1 MKASSNES
9 QCNTV
14 IFSVTFTPPAIH
26 LYPMET
32 SHVTP
37 FSSSIMGWSRLVR
50 SVPTLFIKMS
60 RHGGTYIFTTKANK
74 RDKIYRNTFRDNIAR
89 NKHFLA
95 PEWGSSH
102 EAANNTA
109 IDIYAFGVCAL
120 ETAALELVPG
130 SVHPPSSSVGS
141 NGAKEGTGDK
151 PSNSMQQGGA
161 NGTNGNHSA
170 ADSEGGVVFV
180 TEESIQKTIDCL
192 EDEMQKDFIRKCLR
206 KTPEDRPTAR
216 ELLFH
221 PVLFEVHSL
230 KLLAAHILVNTPGN
244 LFLLLL
250 LDFKRNLYRESVV
263 FELSSLYTLFTFI
276 LAQTEVDTS
285 KPYRFPCLVHNCHS

>member
-1 MKASSNES
+1 M
-9 QCNTV
+9 
-14 IFSVTFTPPAIH
+14 
-26 LYPMET
+26 
-32 SHVTP
+32 
-37 FSSSIMGWSRLVR
+37 
-50 SVPTLFIKMS
+50 
-60 RHGGTYIFTTKANK
+60 
-74 RDKIYRNTFRDNIAR
+74 
-89 NKHFLA
+89 A

-130 SVHPPSSSVGS
+130 NVHPPSSSVGS

-151 PSNSMQQGGA
+151 TSNSMQQGGA

-250 LDFKRNLYRESVV
+250 FDFKRNLYRESVV
-263 FELSSLYTLFTFI
+263 FELSSLILFLPSSWPKQKWIQVSHIVFLAWYIIVIHKLSLLLNLFLATTVDITYLLYCYVTF
-276 LAQTEVDTS
+276 
-285 KPYRFPCLVHNCHS
+285 